1 EGVVTIERDGQIDS
15 AVLNMPLLE
24 GDRLRTANGRAEV
37 TFPDGTAL
45 ALERDSE
52 IEFVT
57 AIRVRVLAGEIEHRA
72 ARIDPQSP
80 STQNLPPDLQPYAPD
95 LDRSGA
101 WQYEPSYGNV
111 WYPTV
116 AVDWR
121 PYYYGYWAP
130 VPVYGLTWI
139 GYDRW
144 AWPTHHYGRWGYA

>member
-1 EGVVTIERDGQIDS
+1 LKSQPVLPRYPRAFMRPVFTRFSSTVGFIMILFCAAMLTVAAAAAAQEPAAPPAHLSFVEGVVTIERDGQIDS
-15 AVLNMPLLE
+15 AVLTMPLLE

-95 LDRSGA
+95 L
-101 WQYEPSYGNV
+101 
-111 WYPTV
+111 
-116 AVDWR
+116 
-121 PYYYGYWAP
+121 
-130 VPVYGLTWI
+130 
-139 GYDRW
+139 
-144 AWPTHHYGRWGYA
+144 